1 MTVGLVTAFLGG
13 ALALLSPCAALLLP
27 AFFAAKVSSARGQ
40 LLMHAAVFYV
50 GLVTV
55 LVPVGI
61 GVGAIGVFFA
71 KHRAEVVA
79 VTAVVLIVLGV
90 AQAFGKGFDIA
101 DAVPGLRSLQ
111 ASGARLRGLPQS
123 FVLGAAGGV
132 AGFCAGPI
140 LGAVLTIAAAQGQV
154 VHAGV
159 LLAMYAA
166 GMVAPLIVI
175 AWGWEALGDQGR
187 RALRGRQFEALGR
200 QWHTTSLITGLVL
213 VIAGVLFW
221 FTNGLVSAPEL
232 LPAGLRSW
240 LQDGALGLSSPIVD
254 AIAVIAA
261 AIIALALWN
270 SWQIKR
276 QRPRDTEARD

>member
-71 KHRAEVVA
+71 KHRAEAVA

-123 FVLGAAGGV
+123 FVLGAAG
-132 AGFCAGPI
+132 
-140 LGAVLTIAAAQGQV
+140 AALEEG
-154 VHAGV
+154 G
-159 LLAMYAA
+159 
-166 GMVAPLIVI
+166 
-175 AWGWEALGDQGR
+175 
-187 RALRGRQFEALGR
+187 
-200 QWHTTSLITGLVL
+200 
-213 VIAGVLFW
+213 IAGV
-221 FTNGLVSAPEL
+221 GLDAADETRVDLEVIETDFMQLSNLAELVAEMLKTDMAPADLEL
-232 LPAGLRSW
+232 ATDR
-240 LQDGALGLSSPIVD
+240 
-254 AIAVIAA
+254 
-261 AIIALALWN
+261 
-270 SWQIKR
+270 
-276 QRPRDTEARD
+276 TERFEMLERACFCEIEP

>member
-27 AFFAAKVSSARGQ
+27 AFFAAKASSARAQ

-55 LVPVGI
+55 LVPVGL
-61 GVGAIGVFFA
+61 GVGAVGATFA
-71 KHRAEVVA
+71 KYRTEVIA

-90 AQAFGKGFDIA
+90 AQAFGKGFDLA

-140 LGAVLTIAAAQGQV
+140 LGAVLTIAAAQGDV

-159 LLAMYAA
+159 LLAVYAA
-166 GMVAPLIVI
+166 GMVVPLVLI
-175 AWGWEALGDQGR
+175 AWGWDVLGAKGR
-187 RALRGRQFEALGR
+187 AALRGGRFEALGR
-200 QWHTTSLITGLVL
+200 QWHTTSLITGLVS

-221 FTNGLVSAPEL
+221 LTNGLVSAPQLVPE
-232 LPAGLRSW
+232 GLRSW
-240 LQDGALGLSSPIVD
+240 LQDGVLGLSSPIID
-254 AIAVIAA
+254 AIAVIAV
-261 AIIALALWN
+261 AIVVLALWN
-270 SWQIKR
+270 SWHIKR
-276 QRPRDTEARD
+276 LQRRDSET